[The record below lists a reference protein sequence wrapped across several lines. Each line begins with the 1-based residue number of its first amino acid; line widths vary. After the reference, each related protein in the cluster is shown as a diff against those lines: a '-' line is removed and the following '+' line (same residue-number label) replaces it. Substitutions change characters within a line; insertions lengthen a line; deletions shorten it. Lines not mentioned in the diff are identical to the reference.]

1 MNALILSVSAG
12 GGHKNAAEAV
22 KEEILFRDPSS
33 SVTIIDT
40 IKYISPALD
49 KLIIGTYLS
58 SLKIYPSA
66 YSHIYSLSDIS
77 SEDDMFRIVTDKIH
91 ELIAQKLIPLIKE
104 SKPDILVSTH
114 PFTTYML
121 HMIRR
126 KFRMDLPNM
135 AILTDYGSHSMWAH
149 TDIDRYIVADESMA
163 PELTVHG
170 VAWDDILPLG
180 IPVKNSLKTI
190 YDRVETLKEI
200 GLDPNNRTIVLMG
213 GSLAMGNLIPILEEI
228 DNVPMDFNVV
238 VIAANNKKLYDEAVE
253 ISLTSNKSITVLG
266 YCNFMNSVMQAS
278 DLLITKP
285 GGLTITEA
293 IINGLPMLIFPAI
306 PGQEEQNAR
315 FLLRNNL
322 AYNLES
328 GDRLKKQLISIL
340 SDDRVLK
347 DWSERLKEKSKPDST
362 IKIVNT
368 IETQIEQ
375 YRQKKEQGIPTL
387 ELSTINEDNLNYR
400 VSQFFRKFSDMVESN
415 LSLDRILQRVKSTM
429 EVSIEDYSEPDEKDL
444 ALNNMVS
451 DSFSKIKM
459 NLINKRTWIRN
470 PFEGP
475 LVNKYRKKDKN

>member
-1 MNALILSVSAG
+1 
-12 GGHKNAAEAV
+12 
-22 KEEILFRDPSS
+22 
-33 SVTIIDT
+33 
-40 IKYISPALD
+40 
-49 KLIIGTYLS
+49 
-58 SLKIYPSA
+58 
-66 YSHIYSLSDIS
+66 
-77 SEDDMFRIVTDKIH
+77 
-91 ELIAQKLIPLIKE
+91 
-104 SKPDILVSTH
+104 
-114 PFTTYML
+114 
-121 HMIRR
+121 
-126 KFRMDLPNM
+126 
-135 AILTDYGSHSMWAH
+135 
-149 TDIDRYIVADESMA
+149 
-163 PELTVHG
+163 
-170 VAWDDILPLG
+170 
-180 IPVKNSLKTI
+180 
-190 YDRVETLKEI
+190 
-200 GLDPNNRTIVLMG
+200 
-213 GSLAMGNLIPILEEI
+213 
-228 DNVPMDFNVV
+228 
-238 VIAANNKKLYDEAVE
+238 
-253 ISLTSNKSITVLG
+253 
-266 YCNFMNSVMQAS
+266 
-278 DLLITKP
+278 
-285 GGLTITEA
+285 
-293 IINGLPMLIFPAI
+293 MLIFPAI

-375 YRQKKEQGIPTL
+375 YRQKKELGIPTL

-429 EVSIEDYSEPDEKDL
+429 EVSMEDYSEPDEKDL